1 MYNNTKTRRNI
12 FQDKKTIINIYS
24 IMTEQ
29 PQASAEN
36 STTSQDQTQQHN
48 EDLPDATPRDVRL
61 LHLILASMGV
71 TAYQD
76 RVPLQLMDFA
86 YRYTH
91 GVLQDA
97 LYYSDHAGASTSTL
111 PAGVGSSS
119 STSLTV
125 DDIRLAVGA
134 RVNYQFKPAPPK
146 ELLLEMAQEKNK
158 RPLPPVPQ
166 QYGIRLPPEK
176 YCLTSKEWQLDDE
189 KDETI
194 TEFIATRPTIGG
206 KSTPDNNNNTNDSED
221 MDEQM
226 INSVKDE
233 EDNNENEE
241 DGDAI
246 MGEV

>member
-1 MYNNTKTRRNI
+1 MIAAIAHESSVGVGAVGEPVLGGITEQNDYFAYRGIVWTGLT
-12 FQDKKTIINIYS
+12 
-24 IMTEQ
+24 MTEQ
-29 PQASAEN
+29 PGVDGASGGGPAATN
-36 STTSQDQTQQHN
+36 GNTQQQQQPPSD
-48 EDLPDATPRDVRL
+48 DLPGATPRDVRL

-91 GVLQDA
+91 SVLQDA
-97 LYYSDHAGASTSTL
+97 LYYNDHAGASGNTL
-111 PAGVGSSS
+111 PAGVGPSASQ
-119 STSLTV
+119 LTV
-125 DDIRLAVGA
+125 DDVRLAVGA

-158 RPLPPVPQ
+158 RPLPTIPQ

-176 YCLTSKEWQLDDE
+176 YCLTSKEWKLDDE

-194 TEFIATRPTIGG
+194 SEYVEQPAQSVDP
-206 KSTPDNNNNTNDSED
+206 STND
-221 MDEQM
+221 Q
-226 INSVKDE
+226 
-233 EDNNENEE
+233 

-246 MGEV
+246 MGGQS